1 MSDLRRF
8 VLRVHLWFAKIATRS
23 IQICDFPNDYMV
35 AGLST
40 ETNKKSAETI
50 GNQAYFKKM
59 KLQSEFG
66 FEPHLAN
73 GGAVSLTR
81 TCLQQT

>member
-1 MSDLRRF
+1 
-8 VLRVHLWFAKIATRS
+8 
-23 IQICDFPNDYMV
+23 MV

-73 GGAVSLTR
+73 GGGREPADELSLDLS
-81 TCLQQT
+81 CCEICI

>member
-1 MSDLRRF
+1 
-8 VLRVHLWFAKIATRS
+8 
-23 IQICDFPNDYMV
+23 MV